1 MRTVFMLLISS
12 LLPFCLVSCAGNTS
26 SPDSPGSEADSII
39 NESDDS
45 SAASGDTKIEL
56 VINSQVLTA
65 VLENNSSADAFASLL
80 ENGPLTLSMNDYGNF
95 EKTGE
100 LPEPLVRNDSSITA
114 EPGDIIL
121 YQGET
126 ITVYYDYNTYNF
138 TRLGKITDIT
148 SEELKELLGKNDV
161 TVTFRLKDN

>member
-1 MRTVFMLLISS
+1 MKTVFMLLISS
-12 LLPFCLVSCAGNTS
+12 LLPFCLVSCGDNNTPAYS
-26 SPDSPGSEADSII
+26 SGSEADGVT
-39 NESDDS
+39 NESGGS
-45 SAASGDTKIEL
+45 SAASGNTKIEL
-56 VINSQVLTA
+56 EINSQVLTA
-65 VLENNSSADAFASLL
+65 VLENNSSADAFAKLL
-80 ENGPLTLSMNDYGNF
+80 ESGPLTLSMSDYGNF

-100 LPEPLVRNDSSITA
+100 LPEPLERNDSLITA

-121 YQGET
+121 YQGKT

-161 TVTFRLKDN
+161 TVTFRLNDN

>member
-1 MRTVFMLLISS
+1 MKTVFMLLISS
-12 LLPFCLVSCAGNTS
+12 LLPFCLVSCGDNNS
-26 SPDSPGSEADSII
+26 SVYPSESEADGVT
-39 NESDDS
+39 NESGGS
-45 SAASGDTKIEL
+45 SAASVNTKIEL

-65 VLENNSSADAFASLL
+65 VLENNSSADAFAALL
-80 ENGPLTLSMNDYGNF
+80 ENGPLTLSMSDYGNF

-100 LPEPLVRNDSSITA
+100 LPESLKRNDSTITA

-121 YQGET
+121 YQGKT

-161 TVTFRLKDN
+161 TVTFRLNDN

>member
-1 MRTVFMLLISS
+1 M
-12 LLPFCLVSCAGNTS
+12 
-26 SPDSPGSEADSII
+26 
-39 NESDDS
+39 
-45 SAASGDTKIEL
+45 
-56 VINSQVLTA
+56 INSQVLTA
-65 VLENNSSADAFASLL
+65 VLENNSSADAFAALL
-80 ENGPLTLSMNDYGNF
+80 ENGPLTLSMSDYGNF

-100 LPEPLVRNDSSITA
+100 LPESLKRNDSTITA

-121 YQGET
+121 YQGKT

-161 TVTFRLKDN
+161 TVTFRLNDN